1 MQSAI
6 RFLLGDELRELS
18 DVDPHTTVL
27 NYLRDSEGLT
37 GTKEGCAEGDCGA
50 CTVVL
55 ATSNG
60 AELEYQA
67 VNACILFLPT
77 LHGKQLITVEHLQGG
92 EGQLHPVQQAMV
104 DSHASQCGFCTPGFV
119 MSLYALYQQG
129 GAPSRRAID
138 DALAGN
144 LCRCTG
150 YGPIVDAARQI
161 MTRGGGQATDQ
172 AETVTRLNEL
182 AGDGGVALSYS
193 GLRYFAPRTID
204 QLADLVLAHPEA
216 VLVAGA
222 TDVGLWVTK
231 QLRRFDEIIYLG
243 DVEEL
248 KQLRVNDGVIDI
260 GAAVPYIQAHDLLAR
275 HWPDVGE
282 VIRRLGS
289 VQIRNVG
296 TIGGNIA
303 NGSPIG
309 DSPPLLIALDATL
322 LLRRGQEQKKL
333 PLEDYFL
340 DYGKQ
345 DRRPGEFVEAV
356 QVPLPKPDWQFR
368 AYKISKRFD
377 QDISA
382 VLAAFHMRIVDGRI
396 AEARVAYAEKNDRS
410 EPDAYLHL
418 WEPAPPEEAPE
429 PGQGPEHKAAQHE
442 ELVPMRR
449 REHEPLVLAPKP
461 SDERR
466 LQTDLLQRPVVL
478 GSLAA

>member
-1 MQSAI
+1 
-6 RFLLGDELRELS
+6 
-18 DVDPHTTVL
+18 
-27 NYLRDSEGLT
+27 
-37 GTKEGCAEGDCGA
+37 
-50 CTVVL
+50 
-55 ATSNG
+55 
-60 AELEYQA
+60 
-67 VNACILFLPT
+67 
-77 LHGKQLITVEHLQGG
+77 
-92 EGQLHPVQQAMV
+92 
-104 DSHASQCGFCTPGFV
+104 
-119 MSLYALYQQG
+119 MSLYALYRQG

-322 LLRRGQEQKKL
+322 LLRCGQEQREL
-333 PLEDYFL
+333 ALEDYFL

-345 DRRPGEFVEAV
+345 DRRPGEFIEAV
-356 QVPLPKPDWQFR
+356 QVPLPEPDWQFR

-396 AEARVAYAEKNDRS
+396 AEARVAYGGLAAVPKRAAAAE
-410 EPDAYLHL
+410 A
-418 WEPAPPEEAPE
+418 
-429 PGQGPEHKAAQHE
+429 
-442 ELVPMRR
+442 
-449 REHEPLVLAPKP
+449 VL
-461 SDERR
+461 E
-466 LQTDLLQRPVVL
+466 
-478 GSLAA
+478 GSLWTDATIERARQALADDFTPLSDHRASAGYRMAAARNLLTKAYYEISSGAEPSRILALPEAADG